1 MSDKINIV
9 LISQY
14 FPPEV
19 AAGANRTFEHAK
31 RWVNLGA
38 DVTVITC
45 FPNYPTGNIPS
56 KYKGLRYLV
65 EEIEGINVIRTFTY
79 ATPNKGFFRRI
90 IAYFSFM
97 FSSIIQGYKKIGKA
111 NVIIASSPPYTV
123 GLSGMI
129 LGKLKKVPFVFEV
142 RDLWPESII
151 QLGQVKNKTLIK
163 VLEYLELKMYK
174 SAALIIGISNPF
186 IDFISNKGIDRNKIK
201 IINNGVNLDL
211 FKPIA
216 KDEKLIE
223 TLKLEK
229 KVIVSY
235 FGTFGLA
242 QGLISVL
249 ESAKLLV
256 EKDSLHFLFIGD
268 GADREKLKE
277 YKNLNN
283 LNNVTILPPV
293 QKNELI
299 KYYSISDVLLV
310 PLRNL
315 SLFDSA
321 LPSKMFEIM
330 AMAKPIIHTVDGE
343 ARILLENEDAG
354 KYVKAENPEELAETI
369 LSISDNNEW
378 LIKAGKNG
386 RRLVEE
392 KFNREILAKKYFK
405 ILYNNF
411 LE

>member
-163 VLEYLELKMYK
+163 VLV
-174 SAALIIGISNPF
+174 
-186 IDFISNKGIDRNKIK
+186 
-201 IINNGVNLDL
+201 IN
-211 FKPIA
+211 
-216 KDEKLIE
+216 
-223 TLKLEK
+223 
-229 KVIVSY
+229 
-235 FGTFGLA
+235 
-242 QGLISVL
+242 
-249 ESAKLLV
+249 
-256 EKDSLHFLFIGD
+256 
-268 GADREKLKE
+268 
-277 YKNLNN
+277 
-283 LNNVTILPPV
+283 
-293 QKNELI
+293 
-299 KYYSISDVLLV
+299 
-310 PLRNL
+310 
-315 SLFDSA
+315 
-321 LPSKMFEIM
+321 
-330 AMAKPIIHTVDGE
+330 
-343 ARILLENEDAG
+343 
-354 KYVKAENPEELAETI
+354 
-369 LSISDNNEW
+369 
-378 LIKAGKNG
+378 
-386 RRLVEE
+386 
-392 KFNREILAKKYFK
+392 
-405 ILYNNF
+405 LY
-411 LE
+411 

>member
-1 MSDKINIV
+1 MSKKLNIV

-31 RWVNLGA
+31 KWVNLGA

-56 KYKGLRYLV
+56 NYKGLKYFE
-65 EEIEGINVIRTFTY
+65 EEIEGINIIRTFTY

-123 GLSGMI
+123 GLSGMM

-151 QLGQVKNKTLIK
+151 QLGQVKNKFLIK
-163 VLEYLELKMYK
+163 ILEYLELKMYK

-186 IDFISNKGIDRNKIK
+186 IDFISRKGIERNKIK

-211 FKPIA
+211 FRPVA
-216 KDEKLIE
+216 KDENLIQ
-223 TLKLEK
+223 TLGLK
-229 KVIVSY
+229 KKFIVSY

-249 ESAKLLV
+249 KSAKLLV
-256 EKDSLHFLFIGD
+256 EKDSIHFLLIGD

-277 YKNLNN
+277 YKNFNK

-293 QKNELI
+293 QKEELI
-299 KYYSISDVLLV
+299 SYYSISDVLLV

-315 SLFDSA
+315 PLFDSA

-343 ARILLENEDAG
+343 ARILLKNEDAG
-354 KYVKAENPEELAETI
+354 KYVEAENPEELAETI
-369 LSISDNNEW
+369 LSISDNTEW
-378 LIKAGKNG
+378 LNNAGKNG

-392 KFNREILAKKYFK
+392 KFNREILAKDYFN